1 MNEVGDVVEA
11 YNLYGNLT
19 EYQLSLLPKDT
30 EETLKQYVSKANELM
45 AAALTQD
52 ESEKTNQTENAENTD
67 ELIPADEPTE
77 EL

>member
-1 MNEVGDVVEA
+1 M
-11 YNLYGNLT
+11 T